1 MPNSTIAIG
10 GGDAVGS
17 EPSHTPPQPEQRRE
31 SRKAKAAE
39 PKPDHGQRLMIQ
51 QDAQTGAWVY
61 EVSDRDTGQVIARVP
76 RDAVAGMGDKASYA
90 AGALIKAKA

>member
-17 EPSHTPPQPEQRRE
+17 ESSHTPPQPEERRE
-31 SRKAKAAE
+31 RRKALLPE
-39 PKPDHGQRLMIQ
+39 PKPDHGQRLEIL
-51 QDAQTGAWVY
+51 QDPRTGAWVY
-61 EVSDRDTGQVIARVP
+61 VVTDRDTGKIIARLP
-76 RDAVAGMGDKASYA
+76 RDAVADMGDKQSYA

>member
-1 MPNSTIAIG
+1 
-10 GGDAVGS
+10 
-17 EPSHTPPQPEQRRE
+17 
-31 SRKAKAAE
+31 
-39 PKPDHGQRLMIQ
+39 MIQ